1 MFAPESYTDVWSAEG
16 LTVYTTYRMMK
27 EQYGEAYAKQNYVDV
42 WQKQVD
48 DYYQNFYV
56 RHPEYLERLPEQY
69 RADIVNSLS
78 SVRRYCEMPLKILKA
93 EQLVGGEEEM
103 DAILAKL
110 FTRELDPTYPY
121 LTYQDFLSACALT
134 EEDLDLA

>member
-1 MFAPESYTDVWSAEG
+1 M
-16 LTVYTTYRMMK
+16 TVYTTYRMMK

>member
-1 MFAPESYTDVWSAEG
+1 MFGKNRWTIIIKIFMSAIQSIWSG
-16 LTVYTTYRMMK
+16 CRNSTV
-27 EQYGEAYAKQNYVDV
+27 
-42 WQKQVD
+42 
-48 DYYQNFYV
+48 
-56 RHPEYLERLPEQY
+56 
-69 RADIVNSLS
+69 ADIVNSLS
-78 SVRRYCEMPLKILKA
+78 GCAGRYCEMPLKILKA